1 MEKVVI
7 VQNEAGIHAR
17 PAALLVKVAAQYTSD
32 INIEFKDK
40 TINAKSIMNI
50 LSAGLQK
57 GDEIK
62 ITAAGPDQDAA
73 LQALVELFNTKFGE

>member
-62 ITAAGPDQDAA
+62 ITAAGPDQDVA